1 MNFHSE
7 NILRYIFFIFKI
19 IILYISLLFNAQAF
33 AQNKI
38 GSVTAIEGSA
48 ISINTKDEERELSI
62 FDSIYINDEIFVSED
77 STLTIQYLDNTTII
91 LKEFTN
97 LNVYE
102 FEKSEILKKFNAK
115 LEKGQIIIESGSIAK
130 SNKGEMLIDLSKLQL
145 GVRGTRINLDINE
158 SGESKVVLAEDSF
171 GNVGEVSLNLEGQT
185 TNLENPDEVVELNQE
200 NEFSRRNQTPEET
213 EELNEVN
220 NSLVEVS
227 KINEDELEQQ
237 LNQKLQD
244 GKLEDANNDGIINE
258 TDIEVV
264 KQTITNEKKANLD
277 FIVDNSKTDNTDFL
291 SNVLDQSDE
300 KNIGE
305 TITKIIE
312 VKDDLIE
319 DVVDNLS
326 DKENTFI
333 TSSASEDVVAVKEK
347 IFETIVLKET
357 TKSAEIL
364 SKVMSKS
371 DEGTI
376 ASVINNITEK
386 NLNEDSTLSLKVMAD
401 FSENSPEKLEEF
413 SETNSEQVEKL
424 TIDAVQKATASNED
438 VDLIAK
444 VVATTN
450 DEIANIV
457 VEEVSKTS
465 TDEKQNLSA
474 KVLKAIVDSEPD
486 KIEII
491 NDDIKDLMIQQT
503 IEAAKNQQEGT
514 GIQEEEDLTDIISDI
529 IVNSDAETAAKV
541 IDEVNETET
550 DSNLSLRV
558 ISGISEKDSNKLN
571 ELSTNNKEQM
581 QELTE
586 TAVQNAENTSEDS
599 QLIANV
605 VAVVSD
611 EVVNE
616 IMEEVSKISTD
627 EKQSLSA
634 QVLKAIVDTDADKI
648 EIIND
653 DVKETMIE
661 QTIESAKNQQE
672 GIGILQSQDMTSIV
686 SDIIVNTDTETA
698 SKIINEI
705 NDTQTET
712 NLSLEIISGITQKD
726 STKLNIL
733 SENNKEQIEILAEKA
748 VENAEN
754 TSEDSQLI
762 ANIVSV
768 ANDELANKVVEEV
781 SKVAIEE
788 KQSFSVKVLKAIV
801 DTEPEKIEIINED
814 IKDNLIEQVID
825 ATKDQQEGNLIEED
839 DLTDAIS
846 EIIVKT
852 DTNTATK
859 VIEEINNITT
869 ESNLSLEVISAIS
882 EKDSEIIDT
891 LSEFNKEQMDELTID
906 AVQNAENTSE
916 DSDLIAQVISVVNDD
931 LINVMIEEVSKV
943 SVDEKQTLS
952 AKVLKSIVETE
963 PDKMEIINNDVKDV
977 MIQQTVESAKNQ
989 KEGTGIQEEENF
1001 TDIVSDIIVNTDTET
1016 ASKLIEEINDVDT
1029 ETNLSLEVIS
1039 SISEKDAE
1047 KLNTLSDFNEEQIN
1061 KITMDA
1067 VQNAEN
1073 TSEDSQLIANV
1084 VSVVNDEL
1092 INTMIEEVGKTSIE
1106 EKQSLSA
1113 KVLKAIVDTEP
1124 SKIETISEENKDTII
1139 KQTIESAKDQK
1150 EGNIQDEEDLSDFVA
1165 EIIVNTDAAT
1175 ASKVIEEIN
1184 DIETDTNLSLEVM
1197 SGISNKDENK
1207 LNDLSDEIKD
1217 EIEQLAEDAVQKAEN
1232 TSEDSQKIADVVSVV
1247 NNDLINKVVEDVSQ
1261 TSVDDKQSLSA
1272 KVLKAIVDTDSTKV
1286 EIIDDNIKDII
1297 IEQTIESAKN
1307 QEEGTGILEEE
1318 NFTDLVSEIIVNTD
1332 NDTAIK
1338 MIEGINDVET
1348 ESKLSLEI
1356 ISGVSKKDSNKLND
1370 LSLNIKD
1377 EIEELAEDAV
1387 QKAENTLEDSE
1398 KIIDIVSGANT
1409 DLLNLVVEEVGD
1421 VSIDEKQSLSAKV
1434 LKGIVETEPDKMA
1447 ELNEDN
1453 KNDLIESSV
1462 ETARK
1467 QKEGEIVDDNEN
1479 FTSSLDYT
1487 KVITDIVTSSDSDT
1501 ATKVLEQVDNIETET
1516 DLKLDFLSELDD
1528 KAVDILSSVSSEND
1542 EIISNLVSD
1551 AVDKVNNENDKEKLN
1566 KILNESEGT
1575 ITDKIIEAANDNE
1588 KNKET
1593 ISEALV
1599 DVAETNIDKLVEV
1612 LEGNTNANEVVEVL
1626 KDKIDQEEAVTIDD
1640 FEEVFKQ
1647 NISPN

>member
-19 IILYISLLFNAQAF
+19 IILYISLLFNAPAF

-200 NEFSRRNQTPEET
+200 NEFSRRNQTLEET

-244 GKLEDANNDGIINE
+244 GKLEDVNNDGIINE

-491 NDDIKDLMIQQT
+491 NDDVKDIMIQQT

-529 IVNSDAETAAKV
+529 IVNTDAETAAKV

-558 ISGISEKDSNKLN
+558 ISGISEKDSDKLN

-599 QLIANV
+599 
-605 VAVVSD
+605 
-611 EVVNE
+611 
-616 IMEEVSKISTD
+616 
-627 EKQSLSA
+627 
-634 QVLKAIVDTDADKI
+634 
-648 EIIND
+648 
-653 DVKETMIE
+653 
-661 QTIESAKNQQE
+661 
-672 GIGILQSQDMTSIV
+672 
-686 SDIIVNTDTETA
+686 
-698 SKIINEI
+698 
-705 NDTQTET
+705 
-712 NLSLEIISGITQKD
+712 LSLIHI
-726 STKLNIL
+726 
-733 SENNKEQIEILAEKA
+733 
-748 VENAEN
+748 
-754 TSEDSQLI
+754 
-762 ANIVSV
+762 
-768 ANDELANKVVEEV
+768 
-781 SKVAIEE
+781 
-788 KQSFSVKVLKAIV
+788 
-801 DTEPEKIEIINED
+801 
-814 IKDNLIEQVID
+814 
-825 ATKDQQEGNLIEED
+825 
-839 DLTDAIS
+839 
-846 EIIVKT
+846 
-852 DTNTATK
+852 
-859 VIEEINNITT
+859 
-869 ESNLSLEVISAIS
+869 
-882 EKDSEIIDT
+882 
-891 LSEFNKEQMDELTID
+891 
-906 AVQNAENTSE
+906 
-916 DSDLIAQVISVVNDD
+916 
-931 LINVMIEEVSKV
+931 
-943 SVDEKQTLS
+943 
-952 AKVLKSIVETE
+952 
-963 PDKMEIINNDVKDV
+963 
-977 MIQQTVESAKNQ
+977 
-989 KEGTGIQEEENF
+989 
-1001 TDIVSDIIVNTDTET
+1001 
-1016 ASKLIEEINDVDT
+1016 
-1029 ETNLSLEVIS
+1029 
-1039 SISEKDAE
+1039 
-1047 KLNTLSDFNEEQIN
+1047 
-1061 KITMDA
+1061 
-1067 VQNAEN
+1067 
-1073 TSEDSQLIANV
+1073 
-1084 VSVVNDEL
+1084 
-1092 INTMIEEVGKTSIE
+1092 
-1106 EKQSLSA
+1106 
-1113 KVLKAIVDTEP
+1113 
-1124 SKIETISEENKDTII
+1124 
-1139 KQTIESAKDQK
+1139 
-1150 EGNIQDEEDLSDFVA
+1150 
-1165 EIIVNTDAAT
+1165 
-1175 ASKVIEEIN
+1175 
-1184 DIETDTNLSLEVM
+1184 
-1197 SGISNKDENK
+1197 
-1207 LNDLSDEIKD
+1207 
-1217 EIEQLAEDAVQKAEN
+1217 
-1232 TSEDSQKIADVVSVV
+1232 
-1247 NNDLINKVVEDVSQ
+1247 
-1261 TSVDDKQSLSA
+1261 
-1272 KVLKAIVDTDSTKV
+1272 
-1286 EIIDDNIKDII
+1286 
-1297 IEQTIESAKN
+1297 
-1307 QEEGTGILEEE
+1307 
-1318 NFTDLVSEIIVNTD
+1318 
-1332 NDTAIK
+1332 
-1338 MIEGINDVET
+1338 
-1348 ESKLSLEI
+1348 
-1356 ISGVSKKDSNKLND
+1356 
-1370 LSLNIKD
+1370 
-1377 EIEELAEDAV
+1377 
-1387 QKAENTLEDSE
+1387 
-1398 KIIDIVSGANT
+1398 
-1409 DLLNLVVEEVGD
+1409 
-1421 VSIDEKQSLSAKV
+1421 
-1434 LKGIVETEPDKMA
+1434 
-1447 ELNEDN
+1447 
-1453 KNDLIESSV
+1453 
-1462 ETARK
+1462 
-1467 QKEGEIVDDNEN
+1467 
-1479 FTSSLDYT
+1479 
-1487 KVITDIVTSSDSDT
+1487 
-1501 ATKVLEQVDNIETET
+1501 
-1516 DLKLDFLSELDD
+1516 
-1528 KAVDILSSVSSEND
+1528 
-1542 EIISNLVSD
+1542 
-1551 AVDKVNNENDKEKLN
+1551 
-1566 KILNESEGT
+1566 
-1575 ITDKIIEAANDNE
+1575 
-1588 KNKET
+1588 
-1593 ISEALV
+1593 
-1599 DVAETNIDKLVEV
+1599 
-1612 LEGNTNANEVVEVL
+1612 
-1626 KDKIDQEEAVTIDD
+1626 
-1640 FEEVFKQ
+1640 
-1647 NISPN
+1647 